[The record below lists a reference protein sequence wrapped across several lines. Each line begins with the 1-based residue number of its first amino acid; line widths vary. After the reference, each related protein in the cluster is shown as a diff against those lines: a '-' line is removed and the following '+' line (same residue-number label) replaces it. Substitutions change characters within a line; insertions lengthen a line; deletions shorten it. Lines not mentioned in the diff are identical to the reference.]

1 MGNQI
6 ALRPAGNRADS
17 SHKIYVLFLLVIL
30 PALYF
35 FPFAGHSELC
45 FLAAAL
51 LAIFLVSLCI
61 KPEAKSGR
69 LYSVEELVR
78 HGREAGRQGDGVRA
92 EQCYCQAIFR
102 LVNAGKM
109 ARAAELFEEF
119 FMRYRRVFA
128 PRMQLELA
136 RELCLQGKYLLAA
149 RSLQKLVQD
158 WPQVFRHSDRHFLEQ
173 AYLHLARI
181 YAEKLGLPAL
191 AADCYF
197 EFLDRFPKSAH
208 RETALYQLQLL
219 DGKQKIAL

>member
-1 MGNQI
+1 MGNQV
-6 ALRPAGNRADS
+6 ALRPAGNRAET
-17 SHKIYVLFLLVIL
+17 SHKIYALFFLALLSS
-30 PALYF
+30 LYLY
-35 FPFAGHSELC
+35 PFAGQSELW

-78 HGREAGRQGDGVRA
+78 QGREAGQKGD
-92 EQCYCQAIFR
+92 EIKSEKYYCQAIFR
-102 LVNAGKM
+102 LVNGGKM
-109 ARAAELFEEF
+109 AQAAGLFEEY

-136 RELCLQGKYLLAA
+136 RELCRKGKYLLAA
-149 RSLQKLVQD
+149 RSLQRLIQD
-158 WPQVFRHSDRHFLEQ
+158 WPRVYRHSDRHFLEQ

-181 YAEKLGLPAL
+181 YAEKLDLPAL

-197 EFLDRFPKSAH
+197 AFLDKFPQSAH
-208 RETALYQLQLL
+208 RDTALYQLQLL
-219 DGKQKIAL
+219 DGKQKIAV